1 MKVTRLVEL
10 RMKNKKLNM
19 RRKKKNQPQRK
30 ELKEGSQRKS
40 IKFTN
45 VFFNDLSDLSEFFTE
60 TIKEIT
66 LEKVKTTCSYNYMS
80 ICTFWSG
87 I

>member
-45 VFFNDLSDLSEFFTE
+45 VFFNYPFVL
-60 TIKEIT
+60 KN
-66 LEKVKTTCSYNYMS
+66 VK
-80 ICTFWSG
+80 
-87 I
+87 

>member
-30 ELKEGSQRKS
+30 EKKEGNQPRS

-45 VFFNDLSDLSEFFTE
+45 DFFNYPFVLNN
-60 TIKEIT
+60 IK
-66 LEKVKTTCSYNYMS
+66 
-80 ICTFWSG
+80 
-87 I
+87 